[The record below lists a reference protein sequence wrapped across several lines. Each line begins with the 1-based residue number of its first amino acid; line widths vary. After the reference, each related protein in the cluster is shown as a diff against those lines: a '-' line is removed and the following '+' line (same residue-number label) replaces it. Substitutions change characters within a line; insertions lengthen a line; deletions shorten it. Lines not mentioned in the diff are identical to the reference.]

1 MRPHSCLLTMLILL
15 LACGLAAQSQF
26 PQPVQTPEGV
36 TQGLLIHKVQP
47 IYPVAA
53 RQAGVQG
60 TVALLAIIDKDGSIK
75 ELTVISGHPTLTQAA
90 VDAVK
95 QWRYKPYYFNG
106 EPVLVQ
112 TTINVNFEL
121 DGSPSKVQPSAPVAK
136 SGNVASQT
144 DPSSPFGEASARAN
158 ALYANAASALR
169 SNDCGSAIPLA
180 TGLTEIRPQHGDA
193 WNLLGLCYLE
203 LDELQK
209 AEDSFRQQIAISPQG
224 VFAYNNLGRVYARRR
239 NFEMADAQFRKQ
251 IELNPRDRSAHM
263 NLAASLHSQHKC
275 DQAIPEFQLAAALT
289 PENAGPHAGLAQCYF
304 DQGKQE
310 IGIAEL
316 DKAAALTSS
325 GPGWN
330 HLAWIMAEH
339 QVQLKLAE
347 QHARLAIS
355 TDSTVL
361 DAVSLDPLTPGTF
374 GRTRSLAAAWDTL
387 GWILF
392 LRGDLGSAERYVLA
406 AWTLSGNATISDHLA
421 QLYEKLGR
429 KEEVLG
435 YSALAV
441 AEGERSSEQQDSDVV
456 AVSNSRQRQARL
468 APSSADASQIIPAQ
482 QRLEQQDSITLPN
495 PAKHS
500 GTAEFALLRIHGQS
514 SAKARWMTGDP
525 ALKDFEGE
533 LAARTPAAPDVA
545 GPIDLLRWG
554 TLSCVKPEADCN
566 FRLASARDAVYA
578 QLRSTLK
585 TAASSTPLTTTATSP
600 VGQNI
605 AGEPYPGVFRV
616 GGSVSAP
623 RTIYAPDPMYSEGAR
638 KAGVEGSV
646 VLWLIVDADGLP
658 QQIKVQRSL
667 GMGLDEEAV
676 RAVKQWR
683 FQPAIKDGKPVPV
696 MINVQ
701 VNFRLYSGLKP

>member
-60 TVALLAIIDKDGSIK
+60 TVALPPAIIDKDGSIK

-121 DGSPSKVQPSAPVAK
+121 DGSPSK
-136 SGNVASQT
+136 
-144 DPSSPFGEASARAN
+144 SSRVRRSREWQCRKPNRSVDRCCLGEASARAN

-355 TDSTVL
+355 TDSTGL
-361 DAVSLDPLTPGTF
+361 DARSLDPLTPGTF

-387 GWILF
+387 GGSFSCAVTSALQRGMFW
-392 LRGDLGSAERYVLA
+392 LRGRCPEMRPS
-406 AWTLSGNATISDHLA
+406 ATILPSSTKNSDA
-421 QLYEKLGR
+421 KR
-429 KEEVLG
+429 KCWGTRRLLSPREN
-435 YSALAV
+435 AL
-441 AEGERSSEQQDSDVV
+441 RSS
-456 AVSNSRQRQARL
+456 
-468 APSSADASQIIPAQ
+468 
-482 QRLEQQDSITLPN
+482 
-495 PAKHS
+495 K
-500 GTAEFALLRIHGQS
+500 
-514 SAKARWMTGDP
+514 
-525 ALKDFEGE
+525 
-533 LAARTPAAPDVA
+533 TPT
-545 GPIDLLRWG
+545 W
-554 TLSCVKPEADCN
+554 
-566 FRLASARDAVYA
+566 
-578 QLRSTLK
+578 
-585 TAASSTPLTTTATSP
+585 
-600 VGQNI
+600 
-605 AGEPYPGVFRV
+605 
-616 GGSVSAP
+616 
-623 RTIYAPDPMYSEGAR
+623 
-638 KAGVEGSV
+638 
-646 VLWLIVDADGLP
+646 
-658 QQIKVQRSL
+658 
-667 GMGLDEEAV
+667 
-676 RAVKQWR
+676 
-683 FQPAIKDGKPVPV
+683 
-696 MINVQ
+696 
-701 VNFRLYSGLKP
+701 